1 MSRIKEKL
9 SKIFT
14 AQIPE
19 FLRVSDIVPPNGQV
33 ISTTAY
39 SKIVTVGSTADI
51 IAGDKLV
58 QPAITNTVFV
68 TKVLSSSSIEVSD
81 KILVTLSNIVAQF
94 VRNDSTSNFVKFL
107 AAYYEFLEQDQGP
120 QELLQNARS
129 YGDTDHTTDELL
141 EQFFKNYGNDIPRN
155 IAADKRTFVK
165 HFRDVYK
172 SKGTEEAY
180 KLLFRIL
187 YNEDVSFKYPK
198 TLTLKPSD
206 GIWKKD
212 FIMRVVPLLNNPFDL
227 IDTKI
232 VGVTSGATA
241 IVENV
246 LKIRIKNTTVY
257 ELYLSKI
264 KGTFISETIT
274 CTKLITAPNVTSTI
288 QVIPLPILTKIDI
301 VDGAAGY
308 VANSKILIDG
318 VSTKIS
324 LLSDSG
330 KIKKISVLEPFLY
343 SSLGAS
349 ITYTIDPPYNSIRE
363 NNITFTN
370 DIGTF
375 VSNIKHGLIKG
386 KTGKLFFY
394 SNASSN
400 LNLTE
405 RNFSVSTVLDDNRFR
420 FNFIGGSGGGNTTL
434 QANLT
439 YTEKATISPVIG
451 IVKESDGYWLT
462 NQGKISELNY
472 IQGPSPSSPDQT
484 KIYYQPYSYV
494 VQSGLSLS
502 TWKNIVVPIA
512 HPAGTELFGEILI
525 NNTIDANVYPASN
538 AEIWDYFGGTTDSN
552 TYPFSADMT
561 TYTNSRVTNLSV
573 TSDMVYTLFGYL

>member
-19 FLRVSDIVPPNGQV
+19 FLRVSDVVPPNGQV

-39 SKIVTVGSTADI
+39 SKIVNVGSTADI
-51 IAGDKLV
+51 IAGDKIV
-58 QPAITNTVFV
+58 HPSITNTVFV

-81 KILVTLSNIVAQF
+81 KILVTLSNVAAQF

-129 YGDTDHTTDELL
+129 YGDTDYTTDELL
-141 EQFFKNYGNDIPRN
+141 EEFFKNYGNDIPRN

-180 KLLFRIL
+180 KLLFRVL
-187 YNEDVSFKYPK
+187 YNEDISFKYPK
-198 TLTLKPSD
+198 NLTLKPSD

-212 FIMRVVPLLNNPFDL
+212 YIMRVLPVSNDPFDL

-232 VGVTSGATA
+232 TGDSSGATA

-246 LKIRIKNTTVY
+246 LKIRIKNKTVY

-264 KGTFISETIT
+264 KGTFVYETVT

-288 QVIPLPILTKIDI
+288 QVVPLPILTKIDI

-324 LLSDSG
+324 VLSDTG
-330 KIKKISVLEPFLY
+330 KIKKISVLEPSLY
-343 SSLGAS
+343 SSLNSS
-349 ITYTIDPPYNSIRE
+349 ITYTIDSPYSVIRNS
-363 NNITFTN
+363 NVTFVN
-370 DIGTF
+370 DVGTF
-375 VSNIKHGLIKG
+375 DSGKKHGLVKG
-386 KTGKLFFY
+386 KTGTLFFY

-420 FNFIGGSGGGNTTL
+420 FSLTGSGNTTIK
-434 QANLT
+434 ANLT
-439 YTEKATISPVIG
+439 YTETATLSPVIG
-451 IVKESDGYWLT
+451 IVKESEGYWLT

-494 VQSGLSLS
+494 VQSGLSLDK
-502 TWKNIVVPIA
+502 WKNVVSAIA

-525 NNTIDANVYPASN
+525 NNTIDSNAEPASN
-538 AEIWDYFGGTTDSN
+538 AEIWNYFGLTTDSN
-552 TYPFSADMT
+552 VYPFYSDIT
-561 TYTNSRVTNLSV
+561 TYTNSIVSNLSV
-573 TSDMVYTLFGYL
+573 TTDMVYVLFGYL

>member
-19 FLRVSDIVPPNGQV
+19 FLRVSDIVPSNGQV

-39 SKIVTVGSTADI
+39 SKIVTVSSTADI

-81 KILVTLSNIVAQF
+81 KILVTLSNVAAQF

-129 YGDTDHTTDELL
+129 YGDTDYTTDELL

-180 KLLFRIL
+180 KLLFRVL
-187 YNEDVSFKYPK
+187 YNEDISFKYPK
-198 TLTLKPSD
+198 NLTLKPSD

-212 FIMRVVPLLNNPFDL
+212 FVMRVIPLLNDPFDL
-227 IDTKI
+227 IDAKI
-232 VGVTSGATA
+232 IGDSSGATA

-264 KGTFISETIT
+264 KGTFLYETIT

-288 QVIPLPILTKIDI
+288 QVTSLPILTKIDI
-301 VDGAAGY
+301 VDGVAGY

-330 KIKKISVLEPFLY
+330 KIKKISVLEPYLY
-343 SSLGAS
+343 SSLSSS
-349 ITYTIDPPYNSIRE
+349 ITYTIDSPYNVIRE
-363 NNITFTN
+363 SNITFNN

-375 VSNIKHGLIKG
+375 VSNTKHGLIKG
-386 KTGKLFFY
+386 KTGTLFFY

-420 FNFIGGSGGGNTTL
+420 FNLTDSGNTTL
-434 QANLT
+434 RANLT
-439 YTEKATISPVIG
+439 YTEKATLSPVIG
-451 IVKESDGYWLT
+451 IVQESEGYWLT

-472 IQGPSPSSPDQT
+472 IQGPSPSSPDQS

-494 VQSGLSLS
+494 VQSGLSLD
-502 TWKNIVVPIA
+502 TWKNVVSAIA
-512 HPAGTELFGEILI
+512 HPAGTALFGEILI
-525 NNTIDANVYPASN
+525 NNTIDSNAEPASN
-538 AEIWDYFGGTTDSN
+538 AEIWNYFGLTTDSN
-552 TYPFSADMT
+552 VHPFYSDVT
-561 TYTNSRVTNLSV
+561 TYTNSMVSNLSV
-573 TSDMVYTLFGYL
+573 TSDMVYVLFGYL

>member
-39 SKIVTVGSTADI
+39 SKIVTVRSTADI
-51 IAGDKLV
+51 IAGDKLI

-129 YGDTDHTTDELL
+129 YGDTDYTTDELL

-187 YNEDVSFKYPK
+187 YNEDISFKYPK
-198 TLTLKPSD
+198 NLTLKPSD

-227 IDTKI
+227 INSKI
-232 VGVTSGATA
+232 VGVSSGATA

-246 LKIRIKNTTVY
+246 LQIRIKNTTVY

-288 QVIPLPILTKIDI
+288 QVTPLPILTRIDI
-301 VDGAAGY
+301 VDGTAGY
-308 VANSKILIDG
+308 VANSKILIDD
-318 VSTKIS
+318 VYVKIS

-330 KIKKISVLEPFLY
+330 KIKKISVLEPALY
-343 SSLGAS
+343 KSFNSSV
-349 ITYTIDPPYNSIRE
+349 TYTIDSPYNIIRE
-363 NNITFTN
+363 NIITFTN
-370 DIGTF
+370 NIGTF
-375 VSNIKHGLIKG
+375 ISSTKHGLTKG
-386 KTGKLFFY
+386 KTANLFFY

-400 LNLTE
+400 LNLTQ

-420 FNFIGGSGGGNTTL
+420 FNFTNGAGGGNTNL
-434 QANLT
+434 RANLI
-439 YTEKATISPVIG
+439 YTEKANLLPVIG
-451 IVKESDGYWLT
+451 AVKESEGFWLT

-472 IQGPSPSSPDQT
+472 IQGPSPSSPDQS

-494 VQSGLSLS
+494 VQSGISLS

-538 AEIWDYFGGTTDSN
+538 SEIWNYFGGTTDSN

>member
-19 FLRVSDIVPPNGQV
+19 FLRVSDVVPPNGQV

-39 SKIVTVGSTADI
+39 SKIVNVGSTADI
-51 IAGDKLV
+51 IAGDKIV
-58 QPAITNTVFV
+58 HPSITNTVFV

-81 KILVTLSNIVAQF
+81 KILVTLSNVAAQF

-129 YGDTDHTTDELL
+129 YGDTDYTTDELL
-141 EQFFKNYGNDIPRN
+141 EEFFKNYGNDIPRN

-180 KLLFRIL
+180 KLLFRVL
-187 YNEDVSFKYPK
+187 YNEDISFKYPK
-198 TLTLKPSD
+198 NLTLKPSD

-212 FIMRVVPLLNNPFDL
+212 YIMRVLPVSNDPFDL

-232 VGVTSGATA
+232 TGDSSGATA

-246 LKIRIKNTTVY
+246 LKIRIKNKTVY

-264 KGTFISETIT
+264 KGTFVYETVT

-288 QVIPLPILTKIDI
+288 QVVPLPILTKIDI

-324 LLSDSG
+324 LLSDTG
-330 KIKKISVLEPFLY
+330 KIKKISVLEPSLY
-343 SSLGAS
+343 SSLNSS
-349 ITYTIDPPYNSIRE
+349 ITYTIDSPYSVIRNS
-363 NNITFTN
+363 NVTFVN
-370 DIGTF
+370 DVGTF
-375 VSNIKHGLIKG
+375 DSGKKHGLVKG
-386 KTGKLFFY
+386 KTGTLFFY

-420 FNFIGGSGGGNTTL
+420 FSLTGSGNTTIK
-434 QANLT
+434 ANLT
-439 YTEKATISPVIG
+439 YTETATLSPVIG
-451 IVKESDGYWLT
+451 IVKESEGYWLT

-494 VQSGLSLS
+494 VQSGLSLDK
-502 TWKNIVVPIA
+502 WKNVVSAIA

-525 NNTIDANVYPASN
+525 NNTIDSNAEPASN
-538 AEIWDYFGGTTDSN
+538 AEIWNYFGLTTDSN
-552 TYPFSADMT
+552 VYPFYSDIT
-561 TYTNSRVTNLSV
+561 TYTNSIVSNLSV
-573 TSDMVYTLFGYL
+573 TTDMVYVLFGYL

>member
-19 FLRVSDIVPPNGQV
+19 FLRVSDVVPPNGQV

-81 KILVTLSNIVAQF
+81 KILVTLSNVSAQF

-107 AAYYEFLEQDQGP
+107 AAYYEFLEQDQSP

-129 YGDTDHTTDELL
+129 YGDTDTTTDELL
-141 EQFFKNYGNDIPRN
+141 EAFFKNYGNDIPRN
-155 IAADKRTFVK
+155 IATDKRTFVK
-165 HFRDVYK
+165 HFKDVYK
-172 SKGTEEAY
+172 TKGTEEAY
-180 KLLFRIL
+180 KLLFRVL
-187 YNEDVSFKYPK
+187 YNEDISFKYPK
-198 TLTLKPSD
+198 NLTLKPSD

-212 FIMRVVPLLNNPFDL
+212 FIMRVIPILNDPFSL
-227 IDTKI
+227 IDGKI
-232 VGVTSGATA
+232 TGITSGATA

-264 KGTFISETIT
+264 KGTFVSEVIT
-274 CTKLITAPNVTSTI
+274 CTKLIAAPNVTSTI
-288 QVIPLPILTKIDI
+288 NVLPLPILTRIDI

-308 VANSKILIDG
+308 VANNRILIDG
-318 VSTKIS
+318 VLNKIN
-324 LLSDSG
+324 LLSGSG
-330 KIKKISVLEPFLY
+330 KIKKITVLEPYLY
-343 SSLGAS
+343 SSLNS
-349 ITYTIDPPYNSIRE
+349 SVTYTIDSPYNVIRDS
-363 NNITFTN
+363 NVTFVN
-370 DIGTF
+370 DVGTF
-375 VSNIKHGLIKG
+375 VSNTKHGLIKG
-386 KTGKLFFY
+386 KTANLFFY

-420 FNFIGGSGGGNTTL
+420 FNFTTGAGGGNTNL
-434 QANLT
+434 RANLI
-439 YTEKATISPVIG
+439 YTEKANLLPVIG
-451 IVKESDGYWLT
+451 VVKESEGYWLT

-472 IQGPSPSSPDQT
+472 IQGPSPSSPDQS

-494 VQSGLSLS
+494 VQSGISLS

-525 NNTIDANVYPASN
+525 NNTIDSNVSPTSN

-552 TYPFSADMT
+552 TYPFHADMT
-561 TYTNSRVTNLSV
+561 TYTNSKVTNLSV

>member
-39 SKIVTVGSTADI
+39 SKIVNVSSTADI

-68 TKVLSSSSIEVSD
+68 TKVLSPSSIEVSD
-81 KILVTLSNIVAQF
+81 KILVTLSNVAAQF

-129 YGDTDHTTDELL
+129 YGDTDYTTDELL

-165 HFRDVYK
+165 HFKDVYK

-180 KLLFRIL
+180 KLLFRVL

-198 TLTLKPSD
+198 NLTLKPSD

-212 FIMRVVPLLNNPFDL
+212 FVMRVSPISNDPFDL
-227 IDTKI
+227 IDGKI
-232 VGVTSGATA
+232 IGISSGATA

-246 LKIRIKNTTVY
+246 LKIRIKNTTCY

-264 KGTFISETIT
+264 KGTFTSELIT

-288 QVIPLPILTKIDI
+288 TVIPFPILTRIDI

-318 VSTKIS
+318 VLSKIN
-324 LLSDSG
+324 LTSDSG
-330 KIKKISVLEPFLY
+330 KIRKISVLEPYLY
-343 SSLGAS
+343 PALNSSV
-349 ITYTIDPPYNSIRE
+349 TYTIDPPYNIVRGS
-363 NNITFTN
+363 NVTFVN
-370 DIGTF
+370 DVGTF
-375 VSNIKHGLIKG
+375 VSNTKHGLIKG
-386 KTGKLFFY
+386 KTANLFFY

-420 FNFIGGSGGGNTTL
+420 FNFTTGNPGGNTAL
-434 QANLT
+434 NANLI
-439 YTEKATISPVIG
+439 YTEKADLLPVIG
-451 IVKESDGYWLT
+451 VVKESEGYWLT

-472 IQGPSPSSPDQT
+472 IQGPAPSSPDQS

-494 VQSGLSLS
+494 VQSGLSLD
-502 TWKNIVVPIA
+502 TWKNVVSAIA
-512 HPAGTELFGEILI
+512 HPAGTALFGEILI
-525 NNTIDANVYPASN
+525 NNTIDSNAAPASN
-538 AEIWDYFGGTTDSN
+538 AEIWDYFGLTTDSN
-552 TYPFSADMT
+552 TYPFYADT
-561 TYTNSRVTNLSV
+561 STYTNSRVTNLSV

>member
-39 SKIVTVGSTADI
+39 SKIVTVSSTADI

-58 QPAITNTVFV
+58 QPAITNAVFV

-81 KILVTLSNIVAQF
+81 KILVPLANVSAQF
-94 VRNDSTSNFVKFL
+94 VRTDSTSNFVKFL
-107 AAYYEFLEQDQGP
+107 AAYYEFLEQDQSP

-129 YGDTDHTTDELL
+129 YGDTDTTTDALL
-141 EQFFKNYGNDIPRN
+141 EAFFKNYGNDIPRN
-155 IAADKRTFVK
+155 IATDKRTFVK
-165 HFRDVYK
+165 HFKDVYK

-180 KLLFRIL
+180 KLLFRVL

-198 TLTLKPSD
+198 NLTLKPSD

-212 FIMRVVPLLNNPFDL
+212 FIMRVSPISNDPFDL
-227 IDTKI
+227 IDGKI
-232 VGVTSGATA
+232 IGISSGATA

-246 LKIRIKNTTVY
+246 LKIRIKNTTCY

-264 KGTFISETIT
+264 KGTFTSELIT

-288 QVIPLPILTKIDI
+288 TVVPFPILTRIDI

-318 VSTKIS
+318 VLSKIN
-324 LLSDSG
+324 LTSDSG
-330 KIKKISVLEPFLY
+330 KIRKISVLEPYLY
-343 SSLGAS
+343 SALNSS
-349 ITYTIDPPYNSIRE
+349 VTYTIDPPYNIVRGS
-363 NNITFTN
+363 NVTFVN
-370 DIGTF
+370 DVGTF
-375 VSNIKHGLIKG
+375 VSNTKHGLIKG
-386 KTGKLFFY
+386 KTANLFFY

-420 FNFIGGSGGGNTTL
+420 FNFTTGNPGGNTAL
-434 QANLT
+434 NANLI
-439 YTEKATISPVIG
+439 YTEKADLLPVIG
-451 IVKESDGYWLT
+451 VVKESEGYWLT

-472 IQGPSPSSPDQT
+472 IQGPAPSSPDQS

-494 VQSGLSLS
+494 VQSGLSLD
-502 TWKNIVVPIA
+502 TWKNVVSAIA
-512 HPAGTELFGEILI
+512 HPAGTALFGEILI
-525 NNTIDANVYPASN
+525 NNTIDSNAAPASN
-538 AEIWDYFGGTTDSN
+538 AEIWDYFGLTTDSN
-552 TYPFSADMT
+552 TYPFYADT
-561 TYTNSRVTNLSV
+561 STYTNSRVTNLSV